1 MIRLF
6 LIGFMAF
13 SSIILYSQLHVSL
26 EEAITSSL
34 ANSRL
39 KKTAILNNK
48 SIELDIAGLNSVYF
62 PQINLSHNSFYT
74 NDPLNAFGF
83 KLQQE
88 AIQTSDFN
96 PSLLNNPDNFIH
108 FNSKIALN
116 QVLLKYDI
124 FETKKALKSQLDANA
139 WNTLRIDQGIIL
151 EVKNSYLE
159 LQFQYEALKITK
171 KLSDNFKENERIAIQ
186 NFESGILKRTDIQRV
201 QLEAE
206 KLQNKI
212 LEFEKSIENL
222 SAYLS
227 LLMGKKLEAAILP
240 MDRLQ
245 ALSDVEIS
253 TELENRPDFQS
264 MRSLMLAKNQMLK
277 AEKLKALPQ
286 INGFGEYNIYDPQ
299 LFSFDANAYQ
309 LGIQLRWTIFDGNHR
324 RNNILKIQNELNKIQ
339 LNYEQDLDKS
349 EYEVA
354 KQKNEIELNKSH
366 LNLSQIFYE
375 QWVNEL
381 KQMNDRYTQGLETY
395 IDVINL
401 ESKVLESQI
410 NNFNRLKE
418 YNKSINILEFLASTN
433 K

>member
-171 KLSDNFKENERIAIQ
+171 KLLDNFKENERIAFQ

-201 QLEAE
+201 QLEAK

-324 RNNILKIQNELNKIQ
+324 RNNILKIQNELNKLQ
-339 LNYEQDLDKS
+339 HNYEQDLDKS
-349 EYEVA
+349 AYEVA